1 MSQVKDDLGIMDAFG
16 LSDDSD
22 DSSEE
27 KKSPVKESKHSM
39 NLEELPMAPRQVE
52 FQSIRPPEK

>member
-1 MSQVKDDLGIMDAFG
+1 MDAFG